1 MKKQRWI
8 ITAKNRRGERVR
20 LDTPYRKQ
28 GEALAVAALLNDA
41 HPEMDAKVEEYKEE
55 KK

>member
-1 MKKQRWI
+1 MSKQWI
-8 ITAKNRRGERVR
+8 ITVKKRSGERVR

-41 HPEMDAKVEEYKEE
+41 HSEMDAKVEEYKEE
-55 KK
+55 NK

>member
-1 MKKQRWI
+1 MDHHGQKAQRR
-8 ITAKNRRGERVR
+8 AGQ

-41 HPEMDAKVEEYKEE
+41 HPEMDAKVQEYKEE
-55 KK
+55 NA

>member
-1 MKKQRWI
+1 MRKQWMITVKKRS
-8 ITAKNRRGERVR
+8 GERVQ

-41 HPEMDAKVEEYKEE
+41 HPEMDAKVQEYKEE
-55 KK
+55 NA

>member
-1 MKKQRWI
+1 MSKQWI
-8 ITAKNRRGERVR
+8 ITVKKRSGEQVQ

-28 GEALAVAALLNDA
+28 SEALAVAALLNDT

>member
-1 MKKQRWI
+1 MSKQWI
-8 ITAKNRRGERVR
+8 ITVKKRSGERVQ

-28 GEALAVAALLNDA
+28 GEALAVAELLNDA
-41 HPEMDAKVEEYKEE
+41 HPEMAAKAEEYKEE

>member
-1 MKKQRWI
+1 MSKQWI
-8 ITAKNRRGERVR
+8 ITVKKRSGERVQ

-28 GEALAVAALLNDA
+28 GEALAVAELLNDA